1 MMHGG
6 DYWQKKTDDAFA
18 KSASKT
24 IFDPN
29 NAGIQNQTQSS
40 AHSTAATK
48 LKGDSGPVG
57 KRSQKKVFGII
68 AALAAA
74 VLIMVSISQFIGN
87 GQSVAKGDWGFA
99 KSGLLESNV
108 SESEMLE
115 QLAKASGAWHN
126 KTPQTSEELANRLR
140 QFDQGCQ
147 SLLASNLPQLSQSN
161 RNAVHAACE
170 DCREAIAI
178 QLAAIANGADF
189 ATTQANAN
197 TAIDKLTHSLER
209 LS

>member
-6 DYWQKKTDDAFA
+6 DYWQKKTDDAFG

-68 AALAAA
+68 AC
-74 VLIMVSISQFIGN
+74 
-87 GQSVAKGDWGFA
+87 
-99 KSGLLESNV
+99 LLY
-108 SESEMLE
+108 
-115 QLAKASGAWHN
+115 
-126 KTPQTSEELANRLR
+126 TSPSPRDAT
-140 QFDQGCQ
+140 
-147 SLLASNLPQLSQSN
+147 LSRMPSS
-161 RNAVHAACE
+161 A
-170 DCREAIAI
+170 
-178 QLAAIANGADF
+178 
-189 ATTQANAN
+189 
-197 TAIDKLTHSLER
+197 
-209 LS
+209 